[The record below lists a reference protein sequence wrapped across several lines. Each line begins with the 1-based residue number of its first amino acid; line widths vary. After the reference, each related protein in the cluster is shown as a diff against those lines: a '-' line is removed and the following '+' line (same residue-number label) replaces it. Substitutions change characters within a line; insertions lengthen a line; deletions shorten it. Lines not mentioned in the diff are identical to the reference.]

1 VKSPGGPSNAL
12 PCLSSSILVR
22 AVETRAHVVGLLNR
36 CSVFEHTETEHQ
48 TMTTFKTDMLA
59 LTITVAMVGAAEPSA
74 AQQVAP
80 VQAPTPAARPAP
92 FEPPPTRESPSY
104 RRYVLYSKAVGD
116 WWYYHPGNGFG
127 EAHRRRIWHRH
138 SRHSS
143 WGAISCAPV
152 YNQACL
158 ARQNG

>member
-1 VKSPGGPSNAL
+1 
-12 PCLSSSILVR
+12 
-22 AVETRAHVVGLLNR
+22 
-36 CSVFEHTETEHQ
+36 
-48 TMTTFKTDMLA
+48 MTTFGAELLA
-59 LTITVAMVGAAEPSA
+59 MTITIAVVGMADPLW
-74 AQQVAP
+74 AQQVPPAQVP
-80 VQAPTPAARPAP
+80 PLAARPAP
-92 FEPPPTRESPSY
+92 LEPPPTRESPSY

-152 YNQACL
+152 YYQACL